1 LLQSIPRQEAPPE
14 EVRVI
19 RRYEDEPPFQV
30 EVVNGIYQVSGKR
43 IENLVNMTN
52 MEQEESLQK
61 FQRTIERMGL
71 EDTLREMGIKE
82 GDLVRIADL
91 EFEYSE

>member
-1 LLQSIPRQEAPPE
+1 
-14 EVRVI
+14 
-19 RRYEDEPPFQV
+19 
-30 EVVNGIYQVSGKR
+30 
-43 IENLVNMTN
+43 MTN